1 MDVASTVPTFDW
13 QGHRGCRGLYP
24 ENTIEGFLHALDFR
38 EVTTLELDLAVSK
51 DLQLVV
57 SHEPWMSDEICSYPD
72 GKPIF
77 KPDHLESYIA
87 IYKLNYSDVK
97 KFDCGSK
104 GHPRFPDQIAM
115 QTYKPTLSAVFEAVK
130 DYCRANKRPFPKFN
144 IEIKSMPQFD
154 TIFTPPVDQFVALTL
169 AEIKKYFPTNYLD
182 LITLQS
188 FDIRALEAI
197 WALDQQITTA
207 YLIENE
213 NDFQFNMSIL
223 SFVPKIYSPKYQLV
237 TKQLLSLCKESNL
250 KVIPWTVNDAETMYR
265 LKKLGVDG
273 IITDYPNLIGQV
285 EAKLLLEQKN

>member
-1 MDVASTVPTFDW
+1 
-13 QGHRGCRGLYP
+13 
-24 ENTIEGFLHALDFR
+24 
-38 EVTTLELDLAVSK
+38 
-51 DLQLVV
+51 
-57 SHEPWMSDEICSYPD
+57 
-72 GKPIF
+72 
-77 KPDHLESYIA
+77 
-87 IYKLNYSDVK
+87 
-97 KFDCGSK
+97 
-104 GHPRFPDQIAM
+104 
-115 QTYKPTLSAVFEAVK
+115 
-130 DYCRANKRPFPKFN
+130 
-144 IEIKSMPQFD
+144 MPQFD
-154 TIFTPPVDQFVALTL
+154 TIFTPPVEQFVALTL

-197 WALDQQITTA
+197 WAQDQQITTA

-223 SFVPKIYSPKYQLV
+223 SFVPKIYSPKYPLV

-250 KVIPWTVNDAETMYR
+250 KVTPWTVNDAETMYR